1 MGFAVLCLTAGT
13 APAQV
18 TLNLDVLTED
28 FIPKETVTSK
38 PAEKKTEKT
47 EKKAAAAK
55 PAVKKET
62 AKPKKPAV
70 QKAASPKK
78 PKKPA
83 PMKKVVAKTKYQVRE
98 SSEQDEHD
106 RLKPRAKPVPE
117 VKIIAFEEKSDEK
130 AVKEKAE
137 KTTAAAEKAS
147 TGKEDVIVLKEPPL
161 SKLFLE
167 QERLKQEEAE
177 KKAKAEAEEK
187 KAAEKAAPAPARK
200 KPKPVPAPKTLLSR
214 DAVRKEHEIEEAR
227 KAAAAAE
234 AKKKH
239 SVVRV
244 AENLTP
250 QERSRLLLKKVPED
264 SATTQAVAKGRH
276 LNRIFV
282 YEDTSAEL
290 TPDMQE
296 SLDRLAAGLKKA
308 PGKRVI
314 LYTYAS
320 PTKPDYGRERQIS
333 LRRAL
338 MIRSYLSRAGIRSLR
353 VEIRSQGEKGAG
365 TDLPN
370 RADILIYER

>member
-1 MGFAVLCLTAGT
+1 LGFVVLCLTAG
-13 APAQV
+13 AAAAQV

-28 FIPKETVTSK
+28 FVPKEAVTSK
-38 PAEKKTEKT
+38 PDEKKTEKKT
-47 EKKAAAAK
+47 GKKAVPAK
-55 PAVKKET
+55 PAAKKQT
-62 AKPKKPAV
+62 AKPGKPAV
-70 QKAASPKK
+70 QKPAAPKK
-78 PKKPA
+78 PKKPT

-98 SSEQDEHD
+98 NAEQDEHD

-117 VKIIAFEEKSDEK
+117 VKIIAFEEKK
-130 AVKEKAE
+130 AAKEKAE
-137 KTTAAAEKAS
+137 AEKA
-147 TGKEDVIVLKEPPL
+147 KAAQEEVIVLKEPPL

-167 QERLKQEEAE
+167 QERQKKEEAE

-187 KAAEKAAPAPARK
+187 KAAEKAAPVPARK

-214 DAVRKEHEIEEAR
+214 DAVRKDREIEEAR
-227 KAAAAAE
+227 KVAAAAE

-239 SVVRV
+239 SVIR
-244 AENLTP
+244 AAGNLTP
-250 QERSRLLLKKVPED
+250 QERSLELLKKVPED
-264 SATTQAVAKGRH
+264 SATTHAVARGRR
-276 LNRIFV
+276 LSRIFV

-296 SLDRLAAGLKKA
+296 SLDQLAAALKKA
-308 PGKRVI
+308 PGKRVV

-320 PTKPDYGRERQIS
+320 PSEPDYGRERQIS

-338 MIRSYLSRAGIRSLR
+338 MIRSYLSRAGVRSLR

-365 TDLPN
+365 TDLPD

>member
-1 MGFAVLCLTAGT
+1 MGFAVLCLTAG
-13 APAQV
+13 AASAQV

-28 FIPKETVTSK
+28 FVPKEAVMSK
-38 PAEKKTEKT
+38 PDEKKTEKKT
-47 EKKAAAAK
+47 GKKAVPAKPAAKKQTAKPGKPSVQKPAVPKAAA
-55 PAVKKET
+55 
-62 AKPKKPAV
+62 
-70 QKAASPKK
+70 PKK

-98 SSEQDEHD
+98 NADPDEHD

-117 VKIIAFEEKSDEK
+117 VKIVAFEETK
-130 AVKEKAE
+130 AAKEKAE
-137 KTTAAAEKAS
+137 AEKA
-147 TGKEDVIVLKEPPL
+147 KAAQEDVIVLKEPPL

-167 QERLKQEEAE
+167 QERRKKEEAE
-177 KKAKAEAEEK
+177 QKAKAEAEEK
-187 KAAEKAAPAPARK
+187 AAPVPARK

-214 DAVRKEHEIEEAR
+214 DAVRKDREIEEAR

-239 SVVRV
+239 SVIR
-244 AENLTP
+244 AAGNLTP
-250 QERSRLLLKKVPED
+250 QEGSLELLKKVPED
-264 SATTQAVAKGRH
+264 SATTHAVAKGRR
-276 LNRIFV
+276 LSRIFV

-296 SLDRLAAGLKKA
+296 SLDQLAAALKKA
-308 PGKRVI
+308 RGKRVV

-320 PTKPDYGRERQIS
+320 PHEPDYGRERQIS

-365 TDLPN
+365 TDLPD

>member
-1 MGFAVLCLTAGT
+1 M
-13 APAQV
+13 

-28 FIPKETVTSK
+28 FIPKESVTSK
-38 PAEKKTEKT
+38 PDEKKAEKKTTK
-47 EKKAAAAK
+47 AK
-55 PAVKKET
+55 PAAKKET

-70 QKAASPKK
+70 QKTASPKK

-83 PMKKVVAKTKYQVRE
+83 PIKKAVAKTKYQVRE
-98 SSEQDEHD
+98 SAEQDEHD

-117 VKIIAFEEKSDEK
+117 VKVIAFEEKK
-130 AVKEKAE
+130 AEQAAKEKAAE
-137 KTTAAAEKAS
+137 TAAAEKAKAEK
-147 TGKEDVIVLKEPPL
+147 TAKEEVIVLKEPPL

-167 QERLKQEEAE
+167 QERQKKEEAE

-187 KAAEKAAPAPARK
+187 KAVPAR

-214 DAVRKEHEIEEAR
+214 DAVRKEREKEEAQ

-244 AENLTP
+244 AGNLTP
-250 QERSRLLLKKVPED
+250 QERSLELLKKVPDD
-264 SATTQAVAKGRH
+264 SATAQAVTKGRR
-276 LNRIFV
+276 LSRIFA
-282 YEDTSAEL
+282 YENTSAEL
-290 TPDMQE
+290 TPEMQE
-296 SLDRLAAGLKKA
+296 SLDRLAAALKKA

-320 PTKPDYGRERQIS
+320 PTEPDYGRERQIS

-365 TDLPN
+365 TKLPD